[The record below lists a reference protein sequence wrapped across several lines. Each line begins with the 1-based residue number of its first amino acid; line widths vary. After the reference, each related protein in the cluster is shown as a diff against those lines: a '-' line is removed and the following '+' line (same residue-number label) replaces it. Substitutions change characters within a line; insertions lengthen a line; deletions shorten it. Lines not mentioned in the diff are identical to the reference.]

1 MSNTSNF
8 VLEDHFNTETKE
20 VQLSQSLIKKSFED
34 LNSLLENSKHG
45 HRGLPKDL
53 LRLWYDVR
61 INAMNMC
68 LNDHLS
74 QSDLDYSDYDLNL
87 IHEGGQYFVV
97 VNGVLRFK
105 VEAEDLTEKKIRSTV
120 IMISAKCISQGGL
133 VCSLK

>member
-8 VLEDHFNTETKE
+8 VLEDHFNTETKQ
-20 VQLSQSLIKKSFED
+20 VQTSQSLIKKSFED
-34 LNSLLENSKHG
+34 LNNLLENSKHG

-68 LNDHLS
+68 LYDHLTD
-74 QSDLDYSDYDLNL
+74 SDLDYSDYDLNL
-87 IHEGGQYFVV
+87 THEGGKYFVV
-97 VNGVLRFK
+97 VNGVLKFK
-105 VEAEDLTEKKIRSTV
+105 VEAEDLTVEKIRSTV
-120 IMISAKCISQGGL
+120 IWISARCIGNGGL

>member
-20 VQLSQSLIKKSFED
+20 VQLSQSLIKNSFED

-74 QSDLDYSDYDLNL
+74 ESNLDYSDYDLNL
-87 IHEGGQYFVV
+87 IHEGGQYFIV

-105 VEAEDLTEKKIRSTV
+105 VELKILLRKQLEV
-120 IMISAKCISQGGL
+120 Q
-133 VCSLK
+133 

>member
-20 VQLSQSLIKKSFED
+20 VQTSQSLIKKSFED
-34 LNSLLENSKHG
+34 LNTLLENSKHG

-68 LNDHLS
+68 LYDHLTD
-74 QSDLDYSDYDLNL
+74 SDLDYSDYDLNL
-87 IHEGGQYFVV
+87 THEGGKYFVV
-97 VNGVLRFK
+97 VNGVLKFK
-105 VEAEDLTEKKIRSTV
+105 VEAEDLTVEKIRSTV
-120 IMISAKCISQGGL
+120 IWISARCIGNGGL